1 MRPNTCVGIGFPIC
15 KMGIKHT
22 YITGV
27 NLLVFIKYF
36 TQDLVISPTCYLMI
50 RAGMAE
56 AQSDGRDLSAGA
68 GFPEEAPVMG
78 NATWS

>member
-1 MRPNTCVGIGFPIC
+1 
-15 KMGIKHT
+15 MGINHI

-27 NLLVFIKYF
+27 NLLVFTKYF
-36 TQDLVISPTCYLMI
+36 TQDLVSSPACYLMI

-56 AQSDGRDLSAGA
+56 AQNNGRDLSAGV
-68 GFPEEAPVMG
+68 GFPEEAPMMG